1 MRSKKKTPPEKLDAA
16 HIFDRLNS
24 RKARLLITGDG
35 VCNGLRAGMGDEKV
49 VRAAMKTGS
58 SEPTKRAFLKGMFGT
73 TGHPKL
79 VVRGPFQPLF
89 DYEAEAIPA
98 RKYTAAL
105 LKNLPILLAR
115 SKQKRIDRERQAAN
129 PQKYAE
135 EKRKRE
141 AAKKRRA
148 AFRREKGSRVWRDP
162 VTGMEFVPVPGGSFE
177 MGCHEKAR
185 RCFGDERPARKVRLA
200 AFWMARL
207 EVTQAQWEGVMGKNP
222 SYRKKGGNYP
232 VEKVSWN
239 DAREFIRRLNRQSSA
254 KFRLPSEAQWEYA
267 CRSGGKSVAYGTGHD
282 QVSSETVTYYLY
294 SDSPTPVGRYE
305 SNSLGLHDMSGN
317 VSEWVQDKYALYGKA
332 GTDNPVYQLSGRTR
346 VNRGGS
352 FRSGF
357 TNGRFDLRCT
367 VRSSAIPSDR
377 RNSLG
382 FRLVRMR

>member
-1 MRSKKKTPPEKLDAA
+1 MLKSTAKLFLLAVALGLVFSGCVNTKRTYYINPDGSGKVELESISPIEKKDRSKPDFLHKNLLSFIKNSKGIDGWGKLTTEFKKGNAVAVKGVAYFKDINKVKFSNMEISDHAFNKNATGITLEFFKGMRSKKKTPPEKLDAA
-16 HIFDRLNS
+16 VKKEMAEFKQIIVGFCKLKDAIRFDYTFHLPGKIGSAHIFDRLDS

-148 AFRREKGSRVWRDP
+148 AFRRDFKGPTWRDP
-162 VTGMEFVPVPGGSFE
+162 VTGMEFVPVLGGSFE
-177 MGCHEKAR
+177 MGCHEQADQ
-185 RCFGDERPARKVRLA
+185 CFGEEGPARTVRLDG
-200 AFWMARL
+200 FWM
-207 EVTQAQWEGVMGKNP
+207 
-222 SYRKKGGNYP
+222 
-232 VEKVSWN
+232 
-239 DAREFIRRLNRQSSA
+239 
-254 KFRLPSEAQWEYA
+254 
-267 CRSGGKSVAYGTGHD
+267 
-282 QVSSETVTYYLY
+282 
-294 SDSPTPVGRYE
+294 GR
-305 SNSLGLHDMSGN
+305 
-317 VSEWVQDKYALYGKA
+317 
-332 GTDNPVYQLSGRTR
+332 
-346 VNRGGS
+346 
-352 FRSGF
+352 
-357 TNGRFDLRCT
+357 
-367 VRSSAIPSDR
+367 
-377 RNSLG
+377 
-382 FRLVRMR
+382 